1 MIFFNTVI
9 PTEDPCEYGGTGWM
23 MSVRIQNGGSSMT
36 PVVDQDNNDIVDS
49 GDTSDIDLGGD
60 EGITAVGHSGKKVED
75 DEGLPGGPAIIGDKL
90 FTRGSKEGEQPKDT
104 ALAPVT
110 DSGPVGRLSWEQLFP
125 SQ

>member
-1 MIFFNTVI
+1 
-9 PTEDPCEYGGTGWM
+9 
-23 MSVRIQNGGSSMT
+23 MS
-36 PVVDQDNNDIVDS
+36 PVVDQNDDGLFNNE
-49 GDTSDIDLGGD
+49 DTSEVTLAGD
-60 EGITAVGHSGKKVED
+60 SENTDVGRSGKKVED

-90 FTRGSKEGEQPKDT
+90 FTRGSKEGEQPNDT

>member
-1 MIFFNTVI
+1 
-9 PTEDPCEYGGTGWM
+9 
-23 MSVRIQNGGSSMT
+23 MS

-60 EGITAVGHSGKKVED
+60 EGITAVGISGKKIDD
-75 DEGLPGGPAIIGDKL
+75 DEGLPGGTAIVGDKL
-90 FTRGSKEGEQPKDT
+90 FTRGSKEGRQPTDT

-110 DSGPVGRLSWEQLFP
+110 GSVPVGRLSWEQMFP